1 MTTNNT
7 VHPIEFLIVCLI
19 ALFEGCCW
27 VLNELAGFHAAAAQA
42 PPPAPAPAPAP
53 APVAIAVTPA
63 PAPAPAPLAGLTV
76 KQLRRMAVDM
86 GLPRAQYH
94 RARKADLIACLA

>member
-1 MTTNNT
+1 M
-7 VHPIEFLIVCLI
+7 
-19 ALFEGCCW
+19 
-27 VLNELAGFHAAAAQA
+27 
-42 PPPAPAPAPAP
+42 
-53 APVAIAVTPA
+53 AIAVTPAPA

>member
-7 VHPIEFLIVCLI
+7 IHPIELLIVCLI

-27 VLNELAGFHAAAAQA
+27 VLNELAGFHAVAPAVA
-42 PPPAPAPAPAP
+42 PP
-53 APVAIAVTPA
+53 PA

>member
-7 VHPIEFLIVCLI
+7 VHPIELLIACLI

-27 VLNELAGFHAAAAQA
+27 VLNELAGFHAAAPTEA
-42 PPPAPAPAPAP
+42 PPPAAAPAPAPAP
-53 APVAIAVTPA
+53 AP
-63 PAPAPAPLAGLTV
+63 PAPAPLAGLTV